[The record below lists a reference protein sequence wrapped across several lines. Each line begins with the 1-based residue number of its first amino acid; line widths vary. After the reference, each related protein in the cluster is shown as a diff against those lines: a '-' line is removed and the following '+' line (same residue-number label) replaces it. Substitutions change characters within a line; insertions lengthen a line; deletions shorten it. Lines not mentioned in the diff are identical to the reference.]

1 MRLEDKVSEWS
12 NYWLRT
18 KASRSQEVD
27 ENLRH
32 CLSDARYNPT
42 LSKSLKAEAK
52 KHLKRIFFEA
62 EQLIR

>member
-1 MRLEDKVSEWS
+1 
-12 NYWLRT
+12 
-18 KASRSQEVD
+18 VD

-62 EQLIR
+62 EQLIC